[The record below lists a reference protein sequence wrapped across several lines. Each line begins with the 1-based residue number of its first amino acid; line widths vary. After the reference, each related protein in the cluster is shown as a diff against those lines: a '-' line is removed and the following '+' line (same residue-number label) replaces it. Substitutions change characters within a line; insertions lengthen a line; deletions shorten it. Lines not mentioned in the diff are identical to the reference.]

1 MYVKMRNRVVALIP
15 SVIGNKSMSLSPFEK
30 NNSLNIEQAI
40 LAGEAYLLEFD
51 LVYGHGTANAMDEAA
66 WLILEAMHLSPLEM
80 PDYSKR
86 LSNNEKRCA
95 ASYLELRAVKR
106 QPAAYITGRTWFAGL
121 EFYADERAL
130 IPRSPLAEPIM
141 QGFSDFIDP
150 TELTQVLD
158 LCTGGGCI
166 AIACAYAF
174 ADAHVD
180 ALDISPEALAL
191 AQKNI
196 DFHQMNDRVR
206 TIESDLFL
214 QLEPKKQYDLIIS
227 NPPYVDLRDM
237 QALGDEFKREPAL
250 GLAAGDDG
258 LDIVRKI
265 FNEACNHLAPSGILV
280 CEVGNS
286 AEALEQAF
294 PGLPLLWLEF
304 EFGGEGIFLV
314 TRDELAEFN
323 ANNKS

>member
-1 MYVKMRNRVVALIP
+1 ML
-15 SVIGNKSMSLSPFEK
+15 LSSFDQSK
-30 NNSLNIEQAI
+30 SLNIEQAI

-51 LVYGHGTANAMDEAA
+51 LVYGHGTAAAMDEAA
-66 WLILEAMHLSPLEM
+66 WLVLEAMDLSPLEA
-80 PDYSKR
+80 PDYSR
-86 LSNNEKRCA
+86 LLSDTDKQKA

-106 QPAAYITGRTWFAGL
+106 LPAAYITGRTWFAGL

-150 TELTQVLD
+150 TELTRVLD

-174 ADAHVD
+174 ADAQVH
-180 ALDISPEALAL
+180 ALDISSDALAL

-196 DFHQMNDRVR
+196 DFHEMNDRVQI
-206 TIESDLFL
+206 IESDLFSGV
-214 QLEPKKQYDLIIS
+214 ESSKQYDLIIS
-227 NPPYVDLRDM
+227 NPPYVDLGDM
-237 QALGDEFKREPAL
+237 QALGEEFKSEPEL
-250 GLAAGDDG
+250 GLAAGTDG
-258 LDIVRKI
+258 LDIVRRI
-265 FNEACNHLAPSGILV
+265 FAEAGNYLTPAGILV

-286 AEALEQAF
+286 AQSLEQAF
-294 PGLPLLWLEF
+294 PDLPLLWLEF

-314 TRDELAEFN
+314 TAQDLAEFN
-323 ANNKS
+323 GNS